1 MDQESA
7 LAHFFGEL
15 STAEKNLRPPL
26 FNKITYRKRI
36 YVLPSLFLS
45 VNYLDGHCSIVYLM
59 KALKLDLSCLDYS
72 LDLGL
77 DLSLSTNRAQSR

>member
-1 MDQESA
+1 MGKND
-7 LAHFFGEL
+7 LFKCHLKKYL
-15 STAEKNLRPPL
+15 SEKMVI
-26 FNKITYRKRI
+26 KII
-36 YVLPSLFLS
+36 YVVTDIPSLFLS